1 MNVGI
6 LILIFLFLMNR
17 VNNNQE
23 KNLTQ
28 ILLILQILTF
38 QDLVIFRFHK
48 KTTTCM
54 QYTILLNIWIEHW
67 WFSPTYTKIS
77 SVRAFFTLFHFCKNI
92 FAISDYSSFVG
103 LVLRHADEISLRS
116 TYFLSGPK
124 LALIYAHQRPTKVLL
139 IFQSKKLWYKKSLQN
154 CIFCKGYQVST
165 PPFRNNRFVLD

>member
-1 MNVGI
+1 MYLVYYFTIILYESNVGGS
-6 LILIFLFLMNR
+6 
-17 VNNNQE
+17 
-23 KNLTQ
+23 
-28 ILLILQILTF
+28 LL
-38 QDLVIFRFHK
+38 
-48 KTTTCM
+48 
-54 QYTILLNIWIEHW
+54 
-67 WFSPTYTKIS
+67 PTYTKIS

-116 TYFLSGPK
+116 TYFLTGPK

-165 PPFRNNRFVLD
+165 PPFRNKHFMLDEMTKWSSQMSTYHICTTGFL

>member
-1 MNVGI
+1 MI
-6 LILIFLFLMNR
+6 IIEIFLES

-23 KNLTQ
+23 
-28 ILLILQILTF
+28 IS
-38 QDLVIFRFHK
+38 
-48 KTTTCM
+48 
-54 QYTILLNIWIEHW
+54 TILVFSILFYYNFIWIERW

-116 TYFLSGPK
+116 TYFLTGPK

-154 CIFCKGYQVST
+154 CIFCKGYHVST
-165 PPFRNNRFVLD
+165 RLFRNKHFMLDEMTKWSIQMSTYYVRTYYWVFVFQK